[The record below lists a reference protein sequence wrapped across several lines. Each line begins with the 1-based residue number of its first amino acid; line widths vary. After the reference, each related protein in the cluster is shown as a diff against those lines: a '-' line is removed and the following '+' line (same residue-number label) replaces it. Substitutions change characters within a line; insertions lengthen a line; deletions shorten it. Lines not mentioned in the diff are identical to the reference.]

1 MKKRLEQIIDEL
13 VHEHQWPLIE
23 LAIQPDHVH
32 LFVRTLPSPLPSAI
46 PRLIKGRSSRLLR
59 QEFAHLQRLPVLWS
73 PSSFLS
79 TAGHVSSETIA
90 RYLQQQSEHEEVP
103 ASTPAPDKER
113 PFIPVLERT
122 GLSGPF
128 SVTPF
133 AVPTGHSSSCT
144 ASCLLSASQQPSLRS
159 SRASLPQAQQTRTQ
173 HLSLPVSPLA
183 LSSLSS
189 SLDL

>member
-1 MKKRLEQIIDEL
+1 VKKRLEQIIDEI
-13 VHEHQWPLIE
+13 VHEDQWPLIE

-59 QEFAHLQRLPVLWS
+59 QEFAHLQRMPVLWS

-128 SVTPF
+128 SVKTLKEMEHL
-133 AVPTGHSSSCT
+133 AVPPHTSSHT
-144 ASCLLSASQQPSLRS
+144 
-159 SRASLPQAQQTRTQ
+159 T
-173 HLSLPVSPLA
+173 PVSPDTQKVLQKRRKLA
-183 LSSLSS
+183 SDAIDENTKSLHNSCNS
-189 SLDL
+189 IRRSY

>member
-1 MKKRLEQIIDEL
+1 VKKRLEQIIDEI
-13 VHEHQWPLIE
+13 VHEDQWPLIE

-128 SVTPF
+128 SVKTVRHCLDGN
-133 AVPTGHSSSCT
+133 AVHDVKCH
-144 ASCLLSASQQPSLRS
+144 LVF
-159 SRASLPQAQQTRTQ
+159 
-173 HLSLPVSPLA
+173 LSLTFNASHQDH
-183 LSSLSS
+183 S
-189 SLDL
+189 

>member
-1 MKKRLEQIIDEL
+1 VKKRLEQIIDEI

-90 RYLQQQSEHEEVP
+90 RYLQQQSEYEEVP
-103 ASTPAPDKER
+103 ASPPAPDKER

-128 SVTPF
+128 SVIQF
-133 AVPTGHSSSCT
+133 FF
-144 ASCLLSASQQPSLRS
+144 
-159 SRASLPQAQQTRTQ
+159 SRASKPCYHRSKRLQVLLKDSDVGNTKLLTAGKQILANLVHCTYQ
-173 HLSLPVSPLA
+173 HIR
-183 LSSLSS
+183 
-189 SLDL
+189 DLQYLLY

>member
-1 MKKRLEQIIDEL
+1 MKKRLEQIIDEI
-13 VHEHQWPLIE
+13 VHEDQWPLIE

-59 QEFAHLQRLPVLWS
+59 REFAHWQRLPVLWS

-79 TAGHVSSETIA
+79 TAGNVSSETIA

-122 GLSGPF
+122 GLSGPV
-128 SVTPF
+128 SVN
-133 AVPTGHSSSCT
+133 VPGQSNG
-144 ASCLLSASQQPSLRS
+144 QVF
-159 SRASLPQAQQTRTQ
+159 LPE
-173 HLSLPVSPLA
+173 
-183 LSSLSS
+183 
-189 SLDL
+189 